1 MMNRPSIHALLARL
15 TLNQIETMRRFAEPR
30 TALLAGK
37 RFTTNEPQTNKPMMT
52 LARNLVLFLLPILAI
67 GTASGQGRPEW
78 KELSAFH
85 GVMSQTFHPA
95 EEGDLHPI
103 RERSVEMVAKAKSWQ
118 ASAIP
123 AEYKDVKGIQ
133 ENLAA
138 LVDGSVKLDAK
149 IKAGAKDDEI
159 LKDLSALHDVF
170 HRIVGLCRPGHH

>member
-1 MMNRPSIHALLARL
+1 MLQFS
-15 TLNQIETMRRFAEPR
+15 EPR
-30 TALLAGK
+30 AGLLAGE
-37 RFTTNEPQTNKPMMT
+37 RFTSTDPHTNDPIMT

-67 GTASGQGRPEW
+67 GKASGQGRPEW

-85 GVMSQTFHPA
+85 TVMSQTFHPA

-123 AEYKDVKGIQ
+123 ADYKDVKGIQ

-138 LVDGSVKLDAK
+138 LVDGSTKLDAK
-149 IKAGAKDDEI
+149 IKAGAKDEEI

-170 HRIVGLCRPGHH
+170 HKIVGLCRPGHH